1 MKKSVLIHTFAALA
15 IAATLPLGASAA
27 TPKKK
32 TAEKG
37 SVEKA
42 LRQKALLRARLDGQ
56 LNGA

>member
-1 MKKSVLIHTFAALA
+1 MKNSILIHTFAALA

-37 SVEKA
+37 SVENAHSGRKHYFA
-42 LRQKALLRARLDGQ
+42 HSWLDS
-56 LNGA
+56 

>member
-27 TPKKK
+27 TPNKK

-42 LRQKALLRARLDGQ
+42 HSGRKHYFAHSWLDS
-56 LNGA
+56 

>member
-1 MKKSVLIHTFAALA
+1 MKKSILVHSFAALA

-42 LRQKALLRARLDGQ
+42 HSGRKHYFAHS
-56 LNGA
+56 

>member
-1 MKKSVLIHTFAALA
+1 MKKSILVHTFAALA

-37 SVEKA
+37 SVENAHSGRKHYFA
-42 LRQKALLRARLDGQ
+42 HSWLDS
-56 LNGA
+56 

>member
-1 MKKSVLIHTFAALA
+1 MKKSILIHTFAALA
-15 IAATLPLGASAA
+15 IAATVPLGASAA

-42 LRQKALLRARLDGQ
+42 PSGRKHYFAHSWLDS
-56 LNGA
+56 